1 MARTARM
8 SSAESVR
15 RHYDR
20 RAESYDRLIG
30 LVEKAFFGDGRG
42 WVCSR
47 ASGEI
52 LEIAVGTGR
61 NLPFYPKDARLT
73 GVELSPKMLAIARQR
88 ARELDIEADLRAGDA
103 QNLPFPDASFDTVV
117 ATLALCT
124 IPDDGR
130 AVAEAARVLR
140 PGGRLLL
147 LEHVRSPLLP
157 VRLLQGILNPLSVL
171 LEHDHLL
178 REPLHHIEDA
188 GLLVE
193 RLERLRWGIVERLVA
208 RKPS

>member
-1 MARTARM
+1 MGLLARQ
-8 SSAESVR
+8 
-15 RHYDR
+15 
-20 RAESYDRLIG
+20 
-30 LVEKAFFGDGRG
+30 
-42 WVCSR
+42 
-47 ASGEI
+47 GEI

-73 GVELSPKMLAIARQR
+73 GIEPSPKMLAIARQR
-88 ARELDIEADLRAGDA
+88 ARELDIEGDLRVGDA

-130 AVAEAARVLR
+130 AVAEAARILR

-193 RLERLRWGIVERLVA
+193 RLECLRRGIAQRLVA